1 MATTWNLDP
10 AHSEVQ
16 FKVKHLMI
24 STVTGYFT
32 EFSSTVEAD
41 NDDFTNARVDFTAQI
56 ASIST
61 GQEMRDN
68 HLKSDDFFNAEAFPT
83 MTFRSTELAK
93 TSGNLYTLTGDLTI
107 RNVTKTVTLHV
118 EFGGMMKDPYGN
130 IKAGFEVSGVLNR
143 KEFGLM
149 WNGVTE
155 AGGVVVSD
163 EVKIYANVQ
172 YAKQA
177 A

>member
-32 EFSSTVEAD
+32 ELSSTVEAD

-83 MTFRSTELAK
+83 MTFRSTGLAK